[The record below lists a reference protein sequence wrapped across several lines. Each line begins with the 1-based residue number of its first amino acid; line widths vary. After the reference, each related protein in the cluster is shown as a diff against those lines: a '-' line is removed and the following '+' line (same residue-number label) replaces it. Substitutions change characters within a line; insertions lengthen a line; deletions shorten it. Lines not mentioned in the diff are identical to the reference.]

1 MEATIDRPVIRALG
15 AYQAQ
20 AAGDHFLVGSTIAI
34 TVGITPHT
42 NDSQVTVRPHLK
54 IYEGS
59 ILSGHGSLIQQIDYP
74 EIVLYPEVA
83 TGISFIHVVTAGTI
97 DRRDVNFFMEYYS
110 RNTGEWKSGPSK
122 EWDDNWYRELYS
134 YSFDVAQPVPSQA

>member
-1 MEATIDRPVIRALG
+1 MEATIHKPVIRALG

-20 AAGDHFLVGSTIAI
+20 AAGDHFLVGTTIAI

-42 NDSQVTVRPHLK
+42 NDAQVTVRPHLK

-83 TGISFIHVVTAGTI
+83 TGISFIHVVTPGTI

-122 EWDDNWYRELYS
+122 EWDDNWYRPDPKHSKPLN
-134 YSFDVAQPVPSQA
+134 